1 MTDADEAL
9 VQFLLSRPGVVGEVG
24 ERIYPS
30 PLPQKAVLP
39 AVTYSDVSDVGSHS
53 FDGPDATRRPRYQL
67 DHWARTRA
75 EARRAEGVTREA
87 LDGFQGVWPGGLRI
101 QGVFRRNGW
110 VVYEPETKLY
120 QAISDYQVVTLGE

>member
-39 AVTYSDVSDVGSHS
+39 AVTSDSLGAS
-53 FDGPDATRRPRYQL
+53 TQL
-67 DHWARTRA
+67 DLERVEH
-75 EARRAEGVTREA
+75 
-87 LDGFQGVWPGGLRI
+87 
-101 QGVFRRNGW
+101 
-110 VVYEPETKLY
+110 
-120 QAISDYQVVTLGE
+120 